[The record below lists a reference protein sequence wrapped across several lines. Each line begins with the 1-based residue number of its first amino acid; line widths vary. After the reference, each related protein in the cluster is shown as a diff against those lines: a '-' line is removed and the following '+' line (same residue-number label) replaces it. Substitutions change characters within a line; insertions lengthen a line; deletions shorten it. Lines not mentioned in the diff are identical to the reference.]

1 MATVYTTGYGGRTRQ
16 QVVEAT
22 RAVNGVLVDIR
33 YAPYSQREGYN
44 GSDFRRAMGD
54 DEYVWLKHFGN
65 KNYQGGPIEL
75 VDFERGVHYLD
86 KILATGR
93 PAVLMCACGRLDHC
107 HRKVVAQ
114 LLQNIGFDVAE
125 LPYAPAPARPTPPTW
140 SQDKLPF

>member
-1 MATVYTTGYGGRTRQ
+1 MATVYTTGYGGRTTEE
-16 QVVEAT
+16 VVKAVK
-22 RAVNGVLVDIR
+22 AVNGVLVDIR
-33 YAPYSQREGYN
+33 FSPHSKQPNRDGF
-44 GSDFRRAMGD
+44 DLRRAMGD

-93 PAVLMCACGRLDHC
+93 PAVLMCACGRPDHC